1 VHSPLCFVGNSN
13 FHTSIVLLDAAK
25 HSMLET
31 QEVVSFVR
39 DRSVMLLLKCKM

>member
-1 VHSPLCFVGNSN
+1 VHSSLCLVGNSN

-31 QEVVSFVR
+31 QESVSFVR
-39 DRSVMLLLKCKM
+39 DRSVMILLKCKI